1 MRRRIPKQKQDRSEQ
16 TNDVDCQNVDRREF
30 LVKSGVLAG
39 SLLGAGMLGRVEA
52 ASHSSRSQKS
62 GPNSPKDIVMADAVV
77 LSAWIKTRKV
87 SCREVMGAFLGQ
99 IDRFNPKVN
108 AIVSLQERESLLRQ
122 ADERDSQL
130 RQGKYLGW
138 MHGFPQAPKDLASTV
153 GIPTTMG
160 SPILKGNIPKY
171 DAIIVERI
179 KKSGAIL
186 IGKTNT
192 PEFGLGSQTYNTVF
206 GTTLNAYDQS
216 KTAGGSSGGAAV
228 SLALRMLPVA
238 DGSDMMGSLR
248 NPAGYNNVFGFR
260 PSFGR
265 VPFGP
270 TNEVFIQQLGY
281 EGPMARTVTDLARLL
296 AVQAGFDSRV
306 PLSIDQDPAMFTK
319 PLQRHFK
326 GTKVAWLGDFG
337 GYLPMEPGVL
347 DLCRTA
353 LKGFEDVGCAV
364 EEAKFDYPLEKL
376 WQTWLTMRGFLL
388 AGIAGGMYANPKLRE
403 MMKPEAI
410 WEIENG
416 LKLTGADI
424 YKASVDRSAY
434 YQAVNKFFQN
444 YDYFVIPSAQVFP
457 FDATMHWP
465 KEVAGKPMDTYHRWM
480 EVVIPSTMA
489 GLPTISLPAGFSP
502 TGLPMGI
509 QLHGKAQAD
518 LSVLQLAYAYEQATG
533 WVRKYPPAILNSTSK
548 T

>member
-1 MRRRIPKQKQDRSEQ
+1 MNRS
-16 TNDVDCQNVDRREF
+16 
-30 LVKSGVLAG
+30 
-39 SLLGAGMLGRVEA
+39 
-52 ASHSSRSQKS
+52 SHSNYSPKS
-62 GPNSPKDIVMADAVV
+62 GPHSLQDIVLADAAM
-77 LSAWIKTRKV
+77 LSAWIKARKV

-99 IDRFNPKVN
+99 IERLNPKVN
-108 AIVSLQERESLLRQ
+108 AIISLQEQESLLRQ

-130 RQGKYLGW
+130 RRGRYLGW
-138 MHGFPQAPKDLASTV
+138 MHGFPQAPKDLAATA

-160 SPILKGNIPKY
+160 SPLLKDDIPQY
-171 DAIIVERI
+171 DAIIVERL

-228 SLALRMLPVA
+228 SVALCMLPVA

-248 NPAGYNNVFGFR
+248 NPAGFNNVFGFR

-270 TNEVFIQQLGY
+270 AHEIFIQQLGY
-281 EGPMARTVTDLARLL
+281 EGPLARTVTDLALL
-296 AVQAGFDSRV
+296 LSVQAGFDSRV
-306 PLSIDQDPAMFTK
+306 PLSLDQDAAMFTQ
-319 PLQRHFK
+319 PLKRDFK
-326 GTKVAWLGDFG
+326 GAKVAWLGDFG

-353 LKGFEDVGCAV
+353 LQGFEDAGCAV
-364 EEAKFDYPLEKL
+364 EEATLDYPMEKL
-376 WQTWLTMRGFLL
+376 WQTWLTLRGFLL
-388 AGIAGGMYANPKLRE
+388 VGMAGGMYANPKLRDL
-403 MMKPEAI
+403 MKPEAI

-416 LKLTGADI
+416 LKLTGTDV
-424 YKASVDRSAY
+424 YQASVDRSTY

-444 YDYFVIPSAQVFP
+444 YDYFVTPSAQVFP
-457 FDATMHWP
+457 FDATIHWP
-465 KEVAGKPMDTYHRWM
+465 KEIAGKTMDTYHRWM
-480 EVVIPSTMA
+480 EVVIPGTMA
-489 GLPTISLPAGFSP
+489 GVPTISLPAGFNRA
-502 TGLPMGI
+502 GLPMGI
-509 QLHGKAQAD
+509 QLHGQAQAD

-533 WVRKYPPAILNSTSK
+533 WVHKHPPSILQDTSK